1 MSIGTG
7 VTLLW
12 SFNRHFQLFGPALP
26 NVALSGARH
35 FLYLE
40 IPLKYLRLLSARSML
55 SQAAFLFPLV
65 VLGCIVTPKYHVNS
79 CFWT

>member
-26 NVALSGARH
+26 NVALSGA
-35 FLYLE
+35 
-40 IPLKYLRLLSARSML
+40 
-55 SQAAFLFPLV
+55 
-65 VLGCIVTPKYHVNS
+65 
-79 CFWT
+79 